1 MSNLINEVIQVFKS
15 YYDDFVIFLPKLI
28 IATIVFSIFYF
39 FANRVRNVVKSRL
52 EKQMDDP
59 LLARFLSRIIRVII
73 ITIAVLIV
81 LQILGLGGT
90 AGGVLATAGLGAFVI
105 GFAFKDIGENF
116 LAGIILAFDRPFR
129 VGDVVD
135 LDGVTGTVVALNFR
149 TTHLKSFDGKDMY
162 IPNANIIKTKVVNYT
177 IDGYLRY
184 SFEIGLDYDSDV
196 MKAQKLVLE
205 TLYNVEGII
214 KEGPK
219 SPSVN
224 LTSLG
229 VNTLNLTA
237 YYWIDTFDK
246 TVSTSKL
253 KTSILHRSIQSLEK
267 ENFYLPGNILEIRN
281 YKDSVLAASE
291 KGVG

>member
-1 MSNLINEVIQVFKS
+1 MNKLIKEVIQVFQS

-39 FANRVRNVVKSRL
+39 FASRVRNVVKSRL

-59 LLARFLSRIIRVII
+59 LLARFLSRIIRVVI
-73 ITIAVLIV
+73 ITIALLIV

-184 SFEIGLDYDSDV
+184 SFEIGLDYGADV

-224 LTSLG
+224 LSSLG

-246 TVSTSKL
+246 SVSSSKL
-253 KTSILHRSIQSLEK
+253 KTSILHRAIQSLEK

-281 YKDSVLAASE
+281 YKDSVLAAGGKE
-291 KGVG
+291 I